1 MCSKAFKQFKSGTDI
16 RGVAVGDKIT
26 LTDEAV
32 LAISRAFI
40 KWLSLKYKKNRF
52 KIAVGHDSRISAE
65 RITENVKEG
74 ILSSGSDVV
83 YTGLSSTPSMFI
95 LLKKSGYKCDA
106 SIMITASH
114 LPYDRNGLKF
124 FTPEG
129 GLDSSDIDE
138 ILSIA
143 ESGEFLSGDGKY
155 SEKPYMDEYSDLL
168 VKLVRTACGS
178 ETPLEG
184 KKIIVD
190 AGNGA
195 GGFFADKVLVPLGA
209 DVDGS
214 QFLEPDG
221 YFPNHIPN
229 PEDKGAIES
238 LSKAVISSNA
248 DLGIIF
254 DTDVDRAGAVD
265 ANGKEINRNRL
276 IALISAIVMKE
287 NSGVIVTD
295 SVTSDGLTQFIE
307 CLGGCHLRYKRG
319 YKNVIDK
326 CRELNETGAY
336 SPLAMET
343 SGHAAFKENYYLDDG
358 AYLVTKLLIALAE
371 LCEGE
376 SLTDLISTL
385 PEPAESDEVRISFN
399 EQSADFRA
407 DGEKVIE
414 ELTEKFRNMEN
425 IKLAENNYEGVR
437 INFPENCGDGWLL
450 VRVSLHDPVLPL
462 NFESGTKGGNRIMA
476 EKLYRLLKDY
486 PFLNTDNLLK
496 FIHN

>member
-1 MCSKAFKQFKSGTDI
+1 
-16 RGVAVGDKIT
+16 
-26 LTDEAV
+26 
-32 LAISRAFI
+32 
-40 KWLSLKYKKNRF
+40 
-52 KIAVGHDSRISAE
+52 
-65 RITENVKEG
+65 
-74 ILSSGSDVV
+74 
-83 YTGLSSTPSMFI
+83 
-95 LLKKSGYKCDA
+95 
-106 SIMITASH
+106 
-114 LPYDRNGLKF
+114 
-124 FTPEG
+124 
-129 GLDSSDIDE
+129 
-138 ILSIA
+138 
-143 ESGEFLSGDGKY
+143 
-155 SEKPYMDEYSDLL
+155 
-168 VKLVRTACGS
+168 
-178 ETPLEG
+178 
-184 KKIIVD
+184 
-190 AGNGA
+190 
-195 GGFFADKVLVPLGA
+195 
-209 DVDGS
+209 
-214 QFLEPDG
+214 
-221 YFPNHIPN
+221 
-229 PEDKGAIES
+229 
-238 LSKAVISSNA
+238 
-248 DLGIIF
+248 
-254 DTDVDRAGAVD
+254 
-265 ANGKEINRNRL
+265 
-276 IALISAIVMKE
+276 MKE

-358 AYLVTKLLIALAE
+358 AYLVTKLLIALAG
-371 LCEGE
+371 LNEGE

-437 INFPENCGDGWLL
+437 INFPEDCGNGWLL